1 MSIYIHIE
9 YFINTK
15 DKSVTVQSTYR
26 KVPGLKKDNRNWNSS
41 KEEIDRIHP
50 GVLVIIDSESDLHPS
65 YFSHVVF
72 VMSQQN
78 HQLYMILVSNIYK
91 NELLVIK
98 YSDF

>member
-1 MSIYIHIE
+1 MSNYIHIE
-9 YFINTK
+9 YFIKTK

-50 GVLVIIDSESDLHPS
+50 GVLVIIDSES

-78 HQLYMILVSNIYK
+78 HQLYMILVSYIYI
-91 NELLVIK
+91 V
-98 YSDF
+98 